1 MILLVSFQF
10 KNILKQ
16 KIKTIDK
23 VSKIKQFK
31 QLCKNKIKII
41 KKINFNQMFKNKTKN
56 TNKRNKENSLE
67 FVSLINYL

>member
-1 MILLVSFQF
+1 M
-10 KNILKQ
+10 
-16 KIKTIDK
+16 DK

-31 QLCKNKIKII
+31 QLCKNKIKMI